1 MILTNSKDFMD
12 YLKRR
17 REEKPE
23 DKLSPSVGGDIE
35 GEDAAPPADGHTS
48 GDNEDDPYVEGL
60 ESRLGSILETAIQ
73 KIGRATPPLG
83 THNNKV
89 ENNTQANL
97 ERRAETQPEEETD
110 PDKAEEQEEV
120 NAAIIPVVKQV
131 QAITKRVKD
140 RMS

>member
-12 YLKRR
+12 YLRRR

-23 DKLSPSVGGDIE
+23 DKLSPPVGGDIE
-35 GEDAAPPADGHTS
+35 GEDAVTPADGHTT
-48 GDNEDDPYVEGL
+48 GDDEDDPYVEGL

-73 KIGRATPPLG
+73 KIGRASPPLG
-83 THNNKV
+83 THNSKV

-120 NAAIIPVVKQV
+120 NAAIIPVIKQV

-140 RMS
+140 RMD